1 MKAAVAVP
9 AQESTRP
16 DLFEHWWLRHGDW
29 VEAPNIRRGGE
40 SGVQFLQAENGG
52 LLYAKR
58 QTGHLYRSL
67 RHPFGYP
74 TAMRE
79 RDALLACA
87 GLGVTVPR
95 VVYAGCRRQAGA
107 WQALLVTESLDE
119 YRCLE
124 ERYAAGEATVWGEPL
139 HLRILQEVGA
149 TLGRLNRGR
158 WQHGCLY
165 LKHVFVRLRD
175 GGVEVAL
182 LDLEKS
188 RRRLSAKQAAR
199 HDLRQLK
206 RRSSWNEEQWQAVVY
221 GYRTAYGSA
230 LEGLQ
235 L

>member
-1 MKAAVAVP
+1 MKAAVASV
-9 AQESTRP
+9 QDLLRP
-16 DLFEHWWLRHGDW
+16 DPFQQWWQRQGDW

-40 SGVQFLQAENGG
+40 SGVQRLQGEDGS
-52 LLYAKR
+52 LLYVKR

-79 RDALLACA
+79 SDALQAFA
-87 GLGVTVPR
+87 QLGVSVPR
-95 VVYAGCRRQAGA
+95 LVYAGCRRQAGA
-107 WQALLVTESLDE
+107 WQALLVTEALED

-124 ERYAAGEATVWGEPL
+124 ERYAAGEAALWGEAL
-139 HLRILQEVGA
+139 HLRILQAVGA

-165 LKHVFVRLRD
+165 PKHLFVRLRAD
-175 GGVEVAL
+175 EVEVAL

-188 RRRLSAKQAAR
+188 RRRLRAGQAAR
-199 HDLRQLK
+199 HDLQQLK
-206 RRSSWNEEQWQAVVY
+206 RRSSWSAEQWQAVVY

-230 LEGLQ
+230 IEGFL